1 MSAASLALTT
11 PLPTSSGGTGLS
23 SFTQYGI
30 FYASDTSTVA
40 QTTSLKWQSSCLA
53 INAGANA
60 PGYNLEV
67 VGSFRFQDTFAQN
80 GYEYS
85 PGTTNILTS
94 YNRTSG
100 TWLTLRQRAL
110 SHEFYCNGSSTV
122 NIDSGGNIVP
132 QIAAKGV
139 NFTANSTGTG
149 SMSSQLLN
157 WYEEGTWTPTLG
169 GTATYASRTARYTR
183 IGRQVTLS
191 CDMTVGVIGT
201 GSTTLISGLP
211 WSAGAF
217 FNAGSVSYWSNTNGN
232 YIYIT
237 PLLAYGSIQF
247 NTTASATS
255 AISDTTAIF
264 KNDTRVIFTLT
275 YFV

>member
-1 MSAASLALTT
+1 MADLKISQLTNATT
-11 PLPTSSGGTGLS
+11 PLAGTEVLPIVQSGATVKVATDNLTVKNVRSNATTGILQIAGPGTGTTRTMTTPDANFTAARTDAAQ
-23 SFTQYGI
+23 SFTGDQ
-30 FYASDTSTVA
+30 TLST
-40 QTTSLKWQSSCLA
+40 
-53 INAGANA
+53 G
-60 PGYNLEV
+60 NLI
-67 VGSFRFQDTFAQN
+67 Q
-80 GYEYS
+80 
-85 PGTTNILTS
+85 GT
-94 YNRTSG
+94 
-100 TWLTLRQRAL
+100 
-110 SHEFYCNGSSTV
+110 
-122 NIDSGGNIVP
+122 
-132 QIAAKGV
+132 AAKGI

-169 GTATYASRTARYTR
+169 GNATYTNRTARYTR

-191 CDMTVGVIGT
+191 CDMTVNAIGT
-201 GSTTLISGLP
+201 GSTTLITGVP

-264 KNDTRVIFTLT
+264 KNDTRVIFTIT